1 VTTVVVSDTAT
12 PRDVWAALEAVHS
25 VTYFTA
31 EARAAHEAAGLRGF
45 WRGYFATRAAPLGPA
60 AASTVTAVFA
70 GFAQDMVARAV
81 PGVWSL
87 VTPRA
92 ALAAREAGAVD
103 ALRRHGGDLT
113 GVPGALPV
121 LGRVVAALPAPGRA
135 LGAANAALPEPAEP
149 AEPVAALWWAATAV
163 RESRGDGHV
172 AVLTAEGLDGLLP
185 HVLRAAGEGAASVRD
200 GLRDRLLDVRGFT
213 PAAWARGADELRTR
227 GLLDT
232 GGALTAEGSALRLH
246 LEARTDALAAT
257 ARWRAGWRPAPSPIR
272 TPWAPQRREPGCRRG
287 STPFPAGVR
296 RAGG

>member
-149 AEPVAALWWAATAV
+149 VAALWWAATAV

-172 AVLTAEGLDGLLP
+172 AVVTAEGLDGLLP

-246 LEARTDALAAT
+246 VEARTDALAAT
-257 ARWRAGWRPAPSPIR
+257 AWAASTVEERQRVLGVLRPLARRLAAGAVPYPNPVGAPAP
-272 TPWAPQRREPGCRRG
+272 
-287 STPFPAGVR
+287 
-296 RAGG
+296 

>member
-1 VTTVVVSDTAT
+1 MTTVVVSVTAT

-135 LGAANAALPEPAEP
+135 LVAANAALPEP

-163 RESRGDGHV
+163 RESRGGGHV
-172 AVLTAEGLDGLLP
+172 AVVTAEGLDGLLP
-185 HVLRAAGEGAASVRD
+185 HVLRAASEGAAVARD
-200 GLRDRLLDVRGFT
+200 GLRDRLLEVRGFT

-257 ARWRAGWRPAPSPIR
+257 AWAASTVEERQGVLRVLRPLARRLAADAVPYPNPVGAPAP
-272 TPWAPQRREPGCRRG
+272 
-287 STPFPAGVR
+287 
-296 RAGG
+296 